1 MTFPSG
7 LYGLQVTT
15 GRNTAIFLKFW
26 ALSSDA
32 AVTDEQRRPRPN
44 SAQPFGR
51 RFFSAQAALL
61 APYRSTGGICASLA
75 PCLGR
80 KLLAANVTEFRPLT
94 TKCASSGGEGICCA
108 IQELGRSSTPLRRP
122 DETPPKPF

>member
-1 MTFPSG
+1 MTFVAPNLAWGEARGASTRAPGASPASG
-7 LYGLQVTT
+7 
-15 GRNTAIFLKFW
+15 
-26 ALSSDA
+26 
-32 AVTDEQRRPRPN
+32 AVTDEQRSPRPN

-108 IQELGRSSTPLRRP
+108 IQELGRSS
-122 DETPPKPF
+122 